1 MNRPDWVGPA
11 NYSMV
16 TDLYELIMAA
26 SYVQAGME
34 QPATFELFVRDLP
47 TQRSFLIAAGVDD
60 AIDALDSLQVTQQSL
75 DYLAG
80 LDTFDSSF
88 LEYLADL
95 SFTGRVRAVPEGEI
109 VFSNEP
115 ILEVTAP
122 LPQAQLVET
131 LLINIVQYQTM
142 VASKA
147 ARVTIACRDRE
158 FVDFAARRAHGVDAA
173 LKGARAAYV
182 GGAVATSLTLAGQ
195 LYGIPVTG
203 TMAHSYVTAFESE
216 REAFRAFARRFPT
229 NAVLLIDTYD
239 THQGARVAVEI
250 ADELAVEGIVI
261 RGVRLDSGDLEQLA
275 RSVRSILDA
284 GDHPEIEIFASGDL
298 DEYRIAEMLANDA
311 PVNAFGVGTRLGTS
325 ADAPYLNAVYKLVEQ
340 GGVPKMK
347 YSAHKAN
354 LPGRKQ
360 VHRFEDRDLIAL
372 LDEPIIGG
380 RPLLE
385 VVMEDGQRVRAAEP
399 ISAARERRG
408 HAVERLPQRLRV
420 IRSGEAPYEVDISEG
435 IRGLIDEL
443 TAAE

>member
-1 MNRPDWVGPA
+1 
-11 NYSMV
+11 MV
-16 TDLYELIMAA
+16 TDLYELTMAA

-34 QPATFELFVRDLP
+34 QTATFDLFVRNLP
-47 TQRSFLIAAGVDD
+47 TQRSFLVAAGVDD
-60 AIDALDSLQVTQQSL
+60 AVDALDSLHVTQPSL

-80 LDTFDSSF
+80 LEMFDASF
-88 LEYLADL
+88 LQYLADL
-95 SFTGRVRAVPEGEI
+95 SFTGRVRAVREGEI
-109 VFSNEP
+109 VFPNEP

-122 LPQAQLVET
+122 LPEAQLVET

-147 ARVTIACRDRE
+147 ARVAIACRDRE

-203 TMAHSYVTAFESE
+203 TMAHSYVTTFGSE
-216 REAFRAFARRFPT
+216 REAFSAFARCFPT
-229 NAVLLIDTYD
+229 NAVLLIDTFD
-239 THQGARVAVEI
+239 TDQGARVAVQV

-261 RGVRLDSGDLEQLA
+261 RGVRLDSGDLERLA
-275 RSVRSILDA
+275 RSVRAILDA
-284 GDHPEIEIFASGDL
+284 GAHPEIDIFASGDL

-325 ADAPYLNAVYKLVEQ
+325 ADAPYLGAVYKLVEG

-347 YSAHKAN
+347 HSTEKAN

-360 VHRFEDRDLIAL
+360 VHRFDDRDLIAL
-372 LDEPIIGG
+372 VDEEVAGG

-385 VVMEDGQRVRAAEP
+385 LVMEDGRRVRAAESLP
-399 ISAARERRG
+399 AAQERRR

-420 IRSGEAPYEVDISEG
+420 LRSGEAPYEVGISDG
-435 IRGLIDEL
+435 IRDLIDQL
-443 TAAE
+443 TDAR

>member
-1 MNRPDWVGPA
+1 LNGPAWVGA
-11 NYSMV
+11 ENYSMV
-16 TDLYELIMAA
+16 IDLYELTMAA

-47 TQRSFLIAAGVDD
+47 TQRSFLVAAGVDD
-60 AIDALDSLQVTQQSL
+60 AVDALTSFQVTQPALDYLTGLEMFDSSFL

-80 LDTFDSSF
+80 L
-88 LEYLADL
+88 
-95 SFTGRVRAVPEGEI
+95 SFTGRVQAVREGEI
-109 VFSNEP
+109 VFPNEP

-122 LPQAQLVET
+122 LPEAQLVET

-147 ARVTIACRDRE
+147 ARIAIACGERE

-173 LKGARAAYV
+173 LKGARAAFV

-203 TMAHSYVTAFESE
+203 TMAHSYVTTFESE
-216 REAFRAFARRFPT
+216 REAFRAFARRFPA

-239 THQGARVAVEI
+239 TDQGARVAVQV

-261 RGVRLDSGDLEQLA
+261 RGVRLDSGDLERLA

-284 GDHPEIEIFASGDL
+284 GGHPEIEIFASGDL

-325 ADAPYLNAVYKLVEQ
+325 ADAPYLSAVYKLVAR

-347 YSAHKAN
+347 HSAEKAN

-360 VHRFEDRDLIAL
+360 VHRFDHRDLIAL
-372 LDEPIIGG
+372 VDEEVAGG

-385 VVMEDGQRVRAAEP
+385 LVMEDGHRVRAAELL
-399 ISAARERRG
+399 SAAQERRR
-408 HAVERLPQRLRV
+408 HAVEGLPQRLRV
-420 IRSGEAPYEVDISEG
+420 LRSGEAPYEVDISDG
-435 IRGLIDEL
+435 IRDLIDQL
-443 TAAE
+443 TDAE